1 MTVPTNFL
9 AVVVAALASFGLGAL
24 WYAVL
29 FGKTWQRL
37 SGTTEVKQT
46 AVSLIVVFVGS
57 LFMSFV
63 LHHAIIFANT
73 FLKTSGVGGGLMVGF
88 FNWIGF
94 IAPVTIGVVT
104 YQKRPFAL
112 WLLDNA
118 YWLISLLV
126 MGIILS
132 VWQ

>member
-9 AVVVAALASFGLGAL
+9 AVIVAALVNYALGAL
-24 WYAVL
+24 WYGVL
-29 FGKTWQRL
+29 FGKAWQRL
-37 SGTTEVKQT
+37 SGTAQMK
-46 AVSLIVVFVGS
+46 VSLLSVILGLIGA

-63 LHHAIIFANT
+63 LHHAIFFANQ
-73 FLKTSGVGGGLMVGF
+73 FLKTGGVGGGLMVGF

-94 IAPVTIGVVT
+94 VAPVTIGVVT
-104 YQKRPFAL
+104 YQKKPFAL
-112 WLLDNA
+112 WMLDNS
-118 YWLISLLV
+118 YWLISLLL

>member
-1 MTVPTNFL
+1 MSIPTNFL
-9 AVVVAALASFGLGAL
+9 AVIVAALVSFGLGAL

-29 FGKTWQRL
+29 FGKAWRRL
-37 SGTTEVKQT
+37 SGTAEVKQT
-46 AVSLIVVFVGS
+46 ALSLIVVLIGS

-63 LHHAIIFANT
+63 LHHAIFFANQY
-73 FLKTSGVGGGLMVGF
+73 LKAGGVGGGLMVGF

-94 IAPVTIGVVT
+94 IAPVTIGIVT
-104 YQKRPFAL
+104 YQKKPFAL
-112 WLLDNA
+112 WVLDNA

-126 MGIILS
+126 MGVILS

>member
-9 AVVVAALASFGLGAL
+9 AVVVAALVSFGLGAL

-29 FGKTWQRL
+29 FGKAWQRL
-37 SGTTEVKQT
+37 SGTAEVKQT
-46 AVSLIVVFVGS
+46 APSLIVVLIGS
-57 LFMSFV
+57 LLMSFV
-63 LHHAIIFANT
+63 LHHAIFFANAY
-73 FLKTSGVGGGLMVGF
+73 LKTGGVGGGLMVGF

-104 YQKRPFAL
+104 YEKKPFAL
-112 WLLDNA
+112 WVLDNA

-126 MGIILS
+126 MGVILS